1 MEVVEALQLHVLEVV
16 AGSGLIP
23 LSVVTDVLC
32 HSHSFSIS
40 FRDTLAETKGSQPF
54 MCVTLK

>member
-1 MEVVEALQLHVLEVV
+1 MEVVEALQLRVLEGV

-23 LSVVTDVLC
+23 LSILTEVLC

-40 FRDTLAETKGSQPF
+40 FRDTLVETRSFQPF